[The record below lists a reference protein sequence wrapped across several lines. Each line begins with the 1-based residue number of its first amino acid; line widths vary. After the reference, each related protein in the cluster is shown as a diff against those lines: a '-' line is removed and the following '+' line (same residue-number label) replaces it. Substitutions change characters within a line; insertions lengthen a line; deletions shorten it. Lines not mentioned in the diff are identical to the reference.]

1 MSHLS
6 TKQKA
11 LPVAAL
17 LTGAIVW
24 GLIWFPFRVLQEAG
38 ISGETATLATYFLA
52 LAAGLIVIRGTFREI
67 RQAPLI
73 LLWISLSAGWTNLA
87 YVLAVIHGEVVRVLL
102 LFYLAPLWTVILA
115 RTLLK
120 ERINSS
126 GLLVMLLSFAGA
138 MTILWHV
145 ESGLPLPKSAAEWLG
160 LSSGFMFAVSNV
172 LVRKAHYLSLQIK
185 ALGVWAGV
193 VLLALLVTGYT
204 GNISIPNLGFNSV
217 LLLLLVAL
225 AVFLVNPLVQYGLSH
240 ISANR
245 AIVIFMFELVV
256 GAVSAYLL
264 AGEAMT
270 PREALG
276 GAMIIIASLL
286 SGQLDQ
292 AAQEKLV

>member
-1 MSHLS
+1 MF
-6 TKQKA
+6 TKQKT

-17 LTGAIVW
+17 LTGATVW

-38 ISGETATLATYFLA
+38 ISGETATLVTYFIA
-52 LAAGLIVIRGTFREI
+52 LIAGLIVIRGTFREI

-73 LLWISLSAGWTNLA
+73 LLCISLSAGWTNLA

-102 LFYLAPLWTVILA
+102 LFYLAPLWTIILA
-115 RTLLK
+115 CTLLK

-126 GLLVMLLSFAGA
+126 GLMVMLLSFSGA
-138 MTILWHV
+138 MTILWHI
-145 ESGLPLPKSAAEWLG
+145 ESGLPLPKNSAEWLA

-172 LVRKAHYLSLQIK
+172 LVRKAHHLSLQIK
-185 ALGVWAGV
+185 ALSVWAGV

-204 GNISIPNLGFNSV
+204 GNMLQPNLSFNSV

-264 AGEAMT
+264 ADEAVT
-270 PREALG
+270 LREALG
-276 GAMIIIASLL
+276 GAMIIVASLL
-286 SGQLDQ
+286 SGQLEQ
-292 AAQEKLV
+292 EAQSKTL